1 MKTAISIPDDLFV
14 SAEKTAKKLGIPRSQ
29 LFALALEEF
38 IQNHSNESIT
48 DSLNKVYT
56 KSTKVTETLASSL
69 SVATLRR
76 SLKNDTW

>member
-56 KSTKVTETLASSL
+56 KSTQETETLASSL